1 MQINE
6 KKCLEFHFKKT
17 LIWDE
22 VEMYHRFRSAEKAS
36 AQSTPPSHRKL
47 VESSR
52 PALQGV
58 DPKWRTSWGWI
69 PVKYILTFFFLQNF
83 KSYSYSFV
91 F

>member
-1 MQINE
+1 
-6 KKCLEFHFKKT
+6 
-17 LIWDE
+17 
-22 VEMYHRFRSAEKAS
+22 MYHQFRSAEKAS
-36 AQSTPPSHRKL
+36 ALSTPPSHRKL

-52 PALQGV
+52 PAPQGV

-69 PVKYILTFFFLQNF
+69 PVNYILTFFFFLQNF